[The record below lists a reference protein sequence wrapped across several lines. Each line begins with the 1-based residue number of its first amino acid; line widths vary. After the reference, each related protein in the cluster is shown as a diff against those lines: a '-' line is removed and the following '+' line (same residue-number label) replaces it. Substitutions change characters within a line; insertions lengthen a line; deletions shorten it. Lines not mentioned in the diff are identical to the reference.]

1 MVMERVSGTCAW
13 MLAGLAL
20 AVALPAWGQSGAPAT
35 GTPTSPAYLPSTTAP
50 SYDSDPSFGT
60 SPNED
65 FNTPE
70 SDARPGVY
78 FFNIAARAYEQKNYR
93 YAIDMYKVA
102 ASWAYKPAE
111 YNLGVMYYRGQGVP
125 VDRPLGAAWM
135 VLAAERNTPQ
145 YIAARDLMITPLSE
159 ADFARV
165 DTLWNQLKPTYGDAT
180 ALHRAKMR
188 WAQVRAGMTGSR
200 TGGATG
206 PLKVGSNGG
215 PSAPRT
221 GKSMTGTPLH
231 TNTAGFEITSGHDMH
246 GVVAYQQFRESDN
259 PYDPKFKTDPVGT
272 TSVGA
277 LVPIRA
283 SEGKAA
289 TDKTS
294 GDKTSDGNPSADKP
308 GNL

>member
-1 MVMERVSGTCAW
+1 MVMERVSGTCVW

-20 AVALPAWGQSGAPAT
+20 AVALPCRGQSGAAAT
-35 GTPTSPAYLPSTTAP
+35 GSTAASPAYPPSTNAP
-50 SYDSDPSFGT
+50 SYDSDPSFGA

-65 FNTPE
+65 FTSPE

-78 FFNIAARAYEQKNYR
+78 FFRLAARAYEQKNYR
-93 YAIDMYKVA
+93 HAIDMYKVA

-135 VLAAERNTPQ
+135 VLAAERSTPQ
-145 YIAARDLMITPLSE
+145 YVAARDLMITPLSKAE
-159 ADFARV
+159 FARV
-165 DTLWNQLKPTYGDAT
+165 DALWNELKPTYGDAT

-200 TGGATG
+200 TGGSTG
-206 PLKVGSNGG
+206 PLKVGSRGG
-215 PSAPRT
+215 PSSPRT
-221 GKSMTGTPLH
+221 GKSMTGAPLH
-231 TNTAGFEITSGHDMH
+231 TDTTGFEITSGHDMH

-259 PYDPKFKTDPVGT
+259 PYDPKFKTDPAGT

-277 LVPIRA
+277 LMPIPA
-283 SEGKAA
+283 SEAREAA
-289 TDKTS
+289 DKTP
-294 GDKTSDGNPSADKP
+294 DNNPPANDKP
-308 GNL
+308 VHP